1 MCNTPTADTD
11 SIFLEVGLRGVFR
24 GGGPLHTSC
33 QVLSSFIQGRWESGS
48 LWPESPSAQ
57 WRWQPNYLCHFQL
70 RLKDITLWK
79 ECHLSS
85 KLSVKYLWGFFFYY
99 FWASQILQE
108 INKAGS
114 AFVVSEE
121 IFRVWV
127 DWPGMQTDHAGP
139 CRLPP
144 TPCET
149 HFSWI
154 PGGSDA
160 NFCLFPQHPLPSP
173 ATILCI
179 MYYLLMYP
187 SPPLTVRGLEH
198 RPHIQLWII
207 SSQTG

>member
-85 KLSVKYLWGFFFYY
+85 KLSVKYLWVFFFIIFEPHKSYRRLIRQDQHLLFQRKY
-99 FWASQILQE
+99 LGFEWTGQGCRQTTLGLAGCPRPHVKHTFPEFLEAQMPISVCFPNALSQALLLYC
-108 INKAGS
+108 
-114 AFVVSEE
+114 V
-121 IFRVWV
+121 
-127 DWPGMQTDHAGP
+127 
-139 CRLPP
+139 
-144 TPCET
+144 
-149 HFSWI
+149 
-154 PGGSDA
+154 
-160 NFCLFPQHPLPSP
+160 
-173 ATILCI
+173 LCI
-179 MYYLLMYP
+179 ICWCIHL
-187 SPPLTVRGLEH
+187 
-198 RPHIQLWII
+198 PH
-207 SSQTG
+207 